1 MIVHTDFNTL
11 FRAALLNQRIEITDD
26 YQKDTKYK
34 GWVKDI
40 QVNETDY
47 EPSFIIITLELENGE
62 IKSIM
67 QHFNSEVAILQ
78 RGKLS

>member
-1 MIVHTDFNTL
+1 MIMHTDFNTL
-11 FRAALLNQRIEITDD
+11 FRDALIDQRIEITDD

-40 QVNETDY
+40 QVNETGY
-47 EPSFIIITLELENGE
+47 EPSFIEITLELENGE

-67 QHFNSEVAILQ
+67 QQFNSEVAILQ